1 MEVALPPAIE
11 PTGPRIELDLSSEEG
26 SDDSASIDCSSTD
39 SDDEDEDD
47 DGTLQ
52 PEPEPEP
59 EPQPQARGGAAGRRG
74 LQRSARKAMLESL
87 PSSRQLLESQL
98 TPPSIGAEPAPQPE
112 SPMAPVAPV
121 TPPALAQVAE
131 APEGGA
137 YAHCQALL
145 TLEEGEARTEEEASA
160 GMRALHA
167 AGRFTVGPRGLPL
180 TLRMEHTDWSGRG
193 LCRLTLSSALPGGFE
208 VADGAALA
216 RLGLGEGAEAT
227 LLDISWP
234 PSDLARSDTATDA
247 LWGGGGAGGLLA
259 LAGVGAAEYA
269 QHPSE
274 TLAARRAAATAGA
287 PPPLSLSA
295 AQQAAQAAEQLEEEG
310 QWLLLELVGAMGEA
324 LQAAHGEA
332 AGSAVSWPL
341 EGVPLAELFG
351 PDAVSC

>member
-131 APEGGA
+131 APPRFCVAVTNTGDREGSAVVLAFITSAHPDWPSKRLFGFARHSSKRGA
-137 YAHCQALL
+137 SVTVSIQAAAEFASTVSEDGVRKLLPSSFEVSLGDIDAPARHRFELTGPAL
-145 TLEEGEARTEEEASA
+145 TLEAY
-160 GMRALHA
+160 
-167 AGRFTVGPRGLPL
+167 
-180 TLRMEHTDWSGRG
+180 
-193 LCRLTLSSALPGGFE
+193 
-208 VADGAALA
+208 
-216 RLGLGEGAEAT
+216 
-227 LLDISWP
+227 
-234 PSDLARSDTATDA
+234 PS
-247 LWGGGGAGGLLA
+247 
-259 LAGVGAAEYA
+259 
-269 QHPSE
+269 
-274 TLAARRAAATAGA
+274 
-287 PPPLSLSA
+287 
-295 AQQAAQAAEQLEEEG
+295 
-310 QWLLLELVGAMGEA
+310 
-324 LQAAHGEA
+324 
-332 AGSAVSWPL
+332 
-341 EGVPLAELFG
+341 
-351 PDAVSC
+351 